1 MVSEIHLFLEG
12 NGRIVRV
19 TMNAELVK
27 AKQTRMTIP
36 TVYRGDYL
44 GVLWRLTTDQ
54 DPIFYLKMLKRVRDF
69 SLSLNAATMEI
80 YELQLEKN
88 NAFKE

>member
-1 MVSEIHLFLEG
+1 
-12 NGRIVRV
+12 
-19 TMNAELVK
+19 
-27 AKQTRMTIP
+27 
-36 TVYRGDYL
+36 
-44 GVLWRLTTDQ
+44 
-54 DPIFYLKMLKRVRDF
+54 MLKRVRDF

>member
-1 MVSEIHLFLEG
+1 MFSEINPFLEG
-12 NGRIVRV
+12 NGRIARV
-19 TMNAELVK
+19 TMNAELVR
-27 AKQTRMTIP
+27 AKQTRMIIP

-44 GVLWRLTTDQ
+44 GVLWRLTTNQ

-69 SLSLNAATMEI
+69 SSSLNAATMEI